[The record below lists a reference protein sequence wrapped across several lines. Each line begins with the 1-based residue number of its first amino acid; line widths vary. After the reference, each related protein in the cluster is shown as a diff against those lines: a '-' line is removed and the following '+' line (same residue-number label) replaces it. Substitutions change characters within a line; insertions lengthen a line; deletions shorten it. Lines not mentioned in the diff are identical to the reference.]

1 MKTFLG
7 ITTGLLVGFVA
18 GVAASAYTFTTDK
31 NAREYFE
38 KNSKEFED

>member
-18 GVAASAYTFTTDK
+18 GIAASAYTFATDK

-38 KNSKEFED
+38 KESKKFED